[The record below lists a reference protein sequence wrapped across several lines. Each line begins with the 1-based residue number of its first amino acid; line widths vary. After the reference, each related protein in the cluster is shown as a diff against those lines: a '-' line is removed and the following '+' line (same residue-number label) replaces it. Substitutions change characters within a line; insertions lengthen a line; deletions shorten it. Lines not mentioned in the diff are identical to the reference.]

1 MIRLKANRFSITV
14 DYFALTILFESGAEC
29 RGMTSGFFHK
39 MWDMRIADAALQA
52 VADFYAG
59 PEYFDSTDPE
69 KYHME
74 LRRFN
79 YAQVT
84 PDEARVDVSTVHKKI
99 RKHSHAYLVLSV
111 LCWFLPSRNVTRVV
125 DLYDIG
131 LPFTARRLFHFDAES
146 GKGILVERN
155 RKEARRLWR
164 EYRSICRTIDSRH
177 DEVTKLWREHKK
189 VMVTKEYWEKYLG
202 I

>member
-1 MIRLKANRFSITV
+1 M
-14 DYFALTILFESGAEC
+14 
-29 RGMTSGFFHK
+29 
-39 MWDMRIADAALQA
+39 
-52 VADFYAG
+52 
-59 PEYFDSTDPE
+59 DPE
-69 KYHME
+69 QYHMD

-79 YAQVT
+79 YSQLTPEEAQV
-84 PDEARVDVSTVHKKI
+84 DASTVHKKI

-111 LCWFLPSRNVTRVV
+111 LCWFLPSMNVTRVV

-131 LPFTARRLFHFDAES
+131 LPFTARRLFHLDAES

-164 EYRSICRTIDSRH
+164 EYRSICRSIDSRH
-177 DEVTKLWREHKK
+177 DEVTKQWREHKK